1 MLLNQ
6 MEDERVNIL
15 HEIKQI
21 IHQSSSKQTKQHKT
35 REDQNELGKANKLQL
50 IIKLKDLKIEFEEP
64 RILNMEDK
72 DIKLLTN
79 RLLQAQNNINAKG
92 IYMYIYI

>member
-6 MEDERVNIL
+6 MEDERINIL

-72 DIKLLTN
+72 DIIFLSEILENYIKILHN
-79 RLLQAQNNINAKG
+79 KRK
-92 IYMYIYI
+92 YMNV

>member
-72 DIKLLTN
+72 DIIFLSEILENYIKILHN
-79 RLLQAQNNINAKG
+79 KRK
-92 IYMYIYI
+92 YMNV

>member
-6 MEDERVNIL
+6 MEDERVNII

-72 DIKLLTN
+72 DIIFLSEILENYIKILHN
-79 RLLQAQNNINAKG
+79 KRK
-92 IYMYIYI
+92 YMNV

>member
-21 IHQSSSKQTKQHKT
+21 IHQSSSKQTKSHKT

-72 DIKLLTN
+72 DIIFLSEILENYIKILHN
-79 RLLQAQNNINAKG
+79 KRK
-92 IYMYIYI
+92 YMNV

>member
-35 REDQNELGKANKLQL
+35 REDQNELGKANKLLL

-72 DIKLLTN
+72 DIIFLSEILENYIKILHN
-79 RLLQAQNNINAKG
+79 KRK
-92 IYMYIYI
+92 YMNV

>member
-6 MEDERVNIL
+6 MEDERINIL
-15 HEIKQI
+15 NEIKQI

-72 DIKLLTN
+72 DIIFLSEILENYIKILHN
-79 RLLQAQNNINAKG
+79 KRK
-92 IYMYIYI
+92 YMNV